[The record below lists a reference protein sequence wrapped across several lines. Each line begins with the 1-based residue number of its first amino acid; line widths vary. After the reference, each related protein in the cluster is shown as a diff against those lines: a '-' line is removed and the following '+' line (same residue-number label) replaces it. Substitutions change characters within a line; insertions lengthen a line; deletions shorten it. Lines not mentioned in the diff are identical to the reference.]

1 MSGTADSIWDDDTWD
16 VDCPPSVPME
26 LWEIVPE
33 NYRREFII
41 EAAFALRRGIHP
53 IDTFEEMLEEK
64 GITIQ
69 RDVKNVVPDF
79 EIDEPT
85 RPSGRMSFGASKKS
99 ADKEITRPADP
110 IPMKEHEVL
119 ADKNSAA
126 SKLWP
131 SKVDNNRALSRP
143 INSHGINRVQN
154 KSGLNSQSINK
165 KNGSLRPSGNGLN
178 PNLNRQIIV
187 DDIGDTF

>member
-1 MSGTADSIWDDDTWD
+1 MSGTGDSIWDDDTWD

-26 LWEIVPE
+26 LWEMVPE

-53 IDTFEEMLEEK
+53 VDTFEEMLEEK
-64 GITIQ
+64 GVIIQ
-69 RDVKNVVPDF
+69 RDIKNAIPDF
-79 EIDEPT
+79 ELDEPA

-99 ADKEITRPADP
+99 ADKEITRPVAP
-110 IPMKEHEVL
+110 VPMKRQEVT

-126 SKLWP
+126 AKLWP
-131 SKVDNNRALSRP
+131 SKVDNKPALSRP
-143 INSHGINRVQN
+143 IIPLGINH
-154 KSGLNSQSINK
+154 QSINK
-165 KNGSLRPSGNGLN
+165 NNNSLRPSRIGLSS
-178 PNLNRQIIV
+178 NLNKQIIV